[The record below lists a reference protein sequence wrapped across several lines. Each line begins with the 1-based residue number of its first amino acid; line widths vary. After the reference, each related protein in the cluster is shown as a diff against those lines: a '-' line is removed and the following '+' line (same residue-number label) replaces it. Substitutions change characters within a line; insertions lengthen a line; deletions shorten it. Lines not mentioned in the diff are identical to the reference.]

1 MKNLKDIRYGL
12 NIQRFPYGAAPYS
25 DKHVPKQCCTW
36 RDLPCCFQY
45 SSGLGHQQWMLSLTV
60 SPPRRTTLMRI
71 SHFCLKRRVVV
82 HVLLG
87 NWYPPKDPDF
97 FTNSCLIW
105 AWLDSIATTRT
116 FNSDAY
122 VSLRIDSIARDLPDP
137 AVPYTPI
144 FFSVALSPLTPWVRG
159 IYTSPT
165 TELSFTLPGRGWC
178 CALVT

>member
-1 MKNLKDIRYGL
+1 MKNLKDIRYRL

-25 DKHVPKQCCTW
+25 DKHVTKQCCTW

-60 SPPRRTTLMRI
+60 SPPRRTTLMMI
-71 SHFCLKRRVVV
+71 SHFCLKMRVVV

-87 NWYPPKDPDF
+87 KWYPPKDPDF

-116 FNSDAY
+116 FNSDTYRPWNVLVHPKKRATFMPETFCLN
-122 VSLRIDSIARDLPDP
+122 VQR
-137 AVPYTPI
+137 
-144 FFSVALSPLTPWVRG
+144 FWQSVQRFWQSV
-159 IYTSPT
+159 
-165 TELSFTLPGRGWC
+165 
-178 CALVT
+178 